1 MRIRGSAPFT
11 EAMTDRPGS
20 PLQQDS
26 ASSRRERL
34 WRELLGRTLRHL
46 RRARHETLEAVAQR
60 ANVSLQYLS
69 EVERGT
75 KEPSSEVVAAIC
87 AALET
92 TLLDLTEA
100 VADQLRAD
108 RSTAASAMRSGEF
121 TLAA

>member
-1 MRIRGSAPFT
+1 
-11 EAMTDRPGS
+11 MTDRPRS
-20 PLQQDS
+20 PEQQD
-26 ASSRRERL
+26 RHDRPPGRPERL
-34 WRELLGRTLRHL
+34 WRELLGRRLRHL
-46 RRARHETLEAVAQR
+46 RRSRHETLEAVAQR

-87 AALET
+87 AALGT

-108 RSTAASAMRSGEF
+108 RSAPASTTRSGSSPSPLEARSAAG
-121 TLAA
+121 LA